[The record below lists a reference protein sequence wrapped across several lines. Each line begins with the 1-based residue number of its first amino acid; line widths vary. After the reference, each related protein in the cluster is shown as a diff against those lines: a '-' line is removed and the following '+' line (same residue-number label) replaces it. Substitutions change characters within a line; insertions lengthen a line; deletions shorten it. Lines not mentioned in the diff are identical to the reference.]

1 VTTVSAIELRGVGLV
16 TSMGVGPAAV
26 AEALAGRGHG
36 FRTVDETGWAGLDG
50 RIYEGGFL
58 ETEALGGLHRKVRD
72 VQPHSLHARVVA
84 LGGAA
89 LAQLAPMLDD
99 EAPVS
104 IMVGIPAYAGV
115 PPKDLVE
122 QLMRQAQV
130 RLDAAASVVIAGGHD
145 AGLRA
150 IQQACLALQGG
161 RPGPIIAGGIDSFF
175 EYPRLLERDLSERRA
190 RRNLDGR
197 MRPGEGA
204 GLLLLGRNPKD
215 ESKAFGAEGD
225 EPNRPPRTASVLR
238 IEASAAADPRA
249 PVAVA
254 LLGGR
259 AVVPMP
265 APLAAQAGTTGTV
278 RPCVPVLGKAG
289 VGACGLAHGEL
300 VDDATDPLACP
311 LWRVGDAGPALGPII
326 LSLAAHAMASGLPTP
341 RACYGFADDGGCVT
355 LWRSPPVSNVPDPA
369 E

>member
-1 VTTVSAIELRGVGLV
+1 MTKVTAIELRGVGLL
-16 TSMGVGPAAV
+16 TSMGVGAAAV
-26 AEALAGRGHG
+26 VKALAGKGTG

-58 ETEALGGLHRKVRD
+58 EAEVLGGLHRKVRD

-89 LAQLAPMLDD
+89 LSQLAPLLDD
-99 EAPVS
+99 DVPVP
-104 IMVGIPAYAGV
+104 IMVGIPSHPGV
-115 PPKDLVE
+115 PTKGLVE

-130 RLDAAASVVIAGGHD
+130 RLDVNASVVIAGGPD

-150 IQQACLALQGG
+150 ILKACLALQGG

-175 EYPRLLERDLSERRA
+175 EYPRLIERDLADRRA
-190 RRNLDGR
+190 RRNVDGR

-204 GLLLLGRNPKD
+204 GLFLLGRGPKD
-215 ESKAFGAEGD
+215 ER
-225 EPNRPPRTASVLR
+225 EPAVVR
-238 IEASAAADPRA
+238 IEASGAADPRA
-249 PVAVA
+249 AVAVA

-259 AVVPMP
+259 AAVPMP
-265 APLAAQAGTTGTV
+265 APLAARASATATV
-278 RPCVPVLGKAG
+278 RPCVPVLGKSG

-311 LWRVGDAGPALGPII
+311 VWRVGDAGPALGPII
-326 LSLAAHAMASGLPTP
+326 LGLAAHAMASGLPAP
-341 RACYGFADDGGCVT
+341 RACYGFCDDGGCVT
-355 LWRSPPVSNVPDPA
+355 LWPSPVSNVPAPK